1 MKTFKERIS
10 DVSSHL
16 QALMAPSVFPKVQE
30 AVEKKDKKELI
41 EVCRK
46 INIPESYLNTVVSVI
61 LSVSPQQKWP
71 AIM

>member
-1 MKTFKERIS
+1 MQTFKERIS

-16 QALMAPSVFPKVQE
+16 QSLMAPSVFPKVQE